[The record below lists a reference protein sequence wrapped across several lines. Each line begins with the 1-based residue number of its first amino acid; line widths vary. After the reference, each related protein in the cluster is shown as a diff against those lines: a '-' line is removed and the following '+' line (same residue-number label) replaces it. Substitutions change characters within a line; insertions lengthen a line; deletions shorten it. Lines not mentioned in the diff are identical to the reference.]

1 MNRHFPSVPLAL
13 ILMLVPWL
21 AGAAQLPD
29 FTGLVESSSP
39 AVVSIT
45 TSSFDDRDNDT
56 LSQEE
61 VPELF
66 RRFFD
71 IPENPGNQQFSPERR
86 SGGSGFVID
95 PDGYIVTNNHVIEGA
110 EKILVRMGDKREF
123 DAEIVGTDPQSD
135 IALLKIDENNL
146 HSLKL
151 GDSEA
156 LKLGEWVLAIGA
168 PFGFEQSVTAGI
180 VSAKGRA
187 NGAQQYVPFIQTD
200 VPINRGNSGGPLLN
214 MDGEV
219 VGVNSWILSSNGGF
233 IGLSFSIPIEVV
245 ANTVSQLRSYGRVS
259 RGLLGVGIEPVD
271 REMARYLKM
280 DRPQGALV
288 NRVEDDSAADRAGIT
303 VGDVILVFEGQK
315 IEEYSDLPPLVGAL
329 RPGAKTKLIIN
340 RDGQQKTIN
349 VVIGELPQPEAIQA
363 SLGDSG
369 PDRSNALGIKV
380 DSIAP
385 GLRGQ
390 LGDPEG
396 GVVVREVESEAAWRA
411 GIRPGNVILRINQRK
426 INDISDFQELAGDA
440 ESGETVALLTLQNG
454 TPNFIAYTPESA
466 EE

>member
-1 MNRHFPSVPLAL
+1 MKSHFHSVPLAL
-13 ILMLVPWL
+13 LLTLAPWV

-29 FTGLVESSSP
+29 FTGLVETASP

-45 TSSFDDRDNDT
+45 TSSFDNDENDQ

-71 IPENPGNQQFSPERR
+71 IPENRGNQRFSPERR

-95 PDGYIVTNNHVIEGA
+95 PDGYIVTNHHVVEGA
-110 EKILVRMGDKREF
+110 EQIIVRFGDKREF
-123 DAEIVGTDPQSD
+123 DAEIVGSDPQSD
-135 IALLKIDENNL
+135 IALLKVNEADL
-146 HSLKL
+146 PSLEL
-151 GDSEA
+151 GDSEV

-245 ANTVSQLRSYGRVS
+245 ANTVSQLRNYGRVS

-271 REMARYLKM
+271 RAMARYLKM

-288 NRVEDDSAADRAGIT
+288 NRIEDGSAADKAGIA
-303 VGDVILVFEGQK
+303 VGDVIIRFEDHK

-329 RPGAKTKLIIN
+329 RPGTRTRVVVN
-340 RDGQQKTIN
+340 RDGREKSFN
-349 VVIGELPQPEAIQA
+349 VVIGELPQPEAIQT
-363 SLGDSG
+363 SLGDDG
-369 PDRSNALGIKV
+369 LDRSNALGIKV
-380 DSIAP
+380 DSIEP
-385 GLRGQ
+385 GLRAQ
-390 LGDPEG
+390 LGDPDG

-426 INDISDFQELAGDA
+426 VNDMSDFEELSGDVNP
-440 ESGETVALLTLQNG
+440 GETVALLTLQNSN
-454 TPNFIAYTPESA
+454 PNFIAYTPESTG
-466 EE
+466 E